1 MGGGA
6 VTRADAAGGI
16 SAGARGVGAGMR
28 GAGGCDEGIDGGG
41 VCDGAAGAGGF
52 TSAGVFAAAG
62 RTGFGLVGAIGTE
75 AGVIG
80 EGSCDF
86 CSGCGSGFF
95 SGMGNDIGAGSLTG
109 TDKSTCGF
117 GTGVSLTVG
126 AVGVAGRCVNS
137 LATGP
142 AGWTAALSWRLRS
155 ATSRWKEVCC
165 LEFSSVSWSKFS
177 RSFLYFPSRTRVIK
191 GVAIARIAKS
201 TKISSTRGMG
211 VLGVHDPL
219 F

>member
-6 VTRADAAGGI
+6 ETRAAAPGGI

-28 GAGGCDEGIDGGG
+28 GASGCEEGIDGGWA
-41 VCDGAAGAGGF
+41 CDGAAAAGSF

-62 RTGFGLVGAIGTE
+62 WTGFGCTGAGGAGSFCVGVLAGAIGTG
-75 AGVIG
+75 AAVMG

-95 SGMGNDIGAGSLTG
+95 SGMGNDNGAGSLTG
-109 TDKSTCGF
+109 TDKSTCGV
-117 GTGVSLTVG
+117 GTGVSLAAG
-126 AVGVAGRCVNS
+126 AAGRCVNS

-155 ATSRWKEVCC
+155 
-165 LEFSSVSWSKFS
+165 
-177 RSFLYFPSRTRVIK
+177 
-191 GVAIARIAKS
+191 
-201 TKISSTRGMG
+201 
-211 VLGVHDPL
+211 
-219 F
+219 